1 MNPLSALL
9 PRDSAWHAGARCAQ
23 AQSDVFG
30 GLLIPSVRRK
40 RRRTSGAGRATCWVA
55 CLSLPFAAKGGELQ
69 GQDAQ
74 HVGWPAYP
82 FRSPQKAANFRGRT
96 RNMLGGLLIPSVR
109 RKRRRTSGAGR
120 ATYWVACLS
129 LPFAVK
135 GGELQGQD
143 AQHVGWP
150 AYPFRSPQKA
160 ANFRGRT
167 PGEENGTHDRWRGD
181 RRWAA
186 AARDRHGVRAA
197 RRAGLRLVRRAA
209 RATRTASG

>member
-1 MNPLSALL
+1 ML
-9 PRDSAWHAGARCAQ
+9 
-23 AQSDVFG
+23 G

-120 ATYWVACLS
+120 ATCWVACLS
-129 LPFAVK
+129 LPFAAK

-167 PGEENGTHDRWRGD
+167 RNMLG
-181 RRWAA
+181 
-186 AARDRHGVRAA
+186 
-197 RRAGLRLVRRAA
+197 GLLIPSVRRKRRRTSGAG
-209 RATRTASG
+209 RATCWVACLSLPFAAKGGELQGQDTRRRKWHG